1 VTKNNRKCKGC
12 IVILHNHSCSSANL
26 DFHVRNAIR
35 FLLIY
40 FSWCCKDTVKPC
52 IRWLYQLLIILCRG
66 WPLFAHLHEY
76 WGWRLL
82 QPGWRLCLYVC
93 QFLWSPQEQQWH
105 FHGRKGSRVCREWQ
119 KNFLYFCSY
128 YDGMIQCKWS
138 YWVHAHAIR
147 VCEHH
152 HLAATLSFP
161 PSPSL
166 PCLSFCLP
174 PSLSTYQLPSVVV
187 WSAKYAKLIS
197 TTSVST
203 TSLTA
208 LSLVKQLIR
217 ENVNDILHAA
227 QF

>member
-1 VTKNNRKCKGC
+1 MIVPVAYYSLQGLTTLCPPAWVLRMTTTPAWLKTLPVCLSVPLESPGTAVT
-12 IVILHNHSCSSANL
+12 
-26 DFHVRNAIR
+26 
-35 FLLIY
+35 
-40 FSWCCKDTVKPC
+40 FSW
-52 IRWLYQLLIILCRG
+52 Q
-66 WPLFAHLHEY
+66 
-76 WGWRLL
+76 
-82 QPGWRLCLYVC
+82 
-93 QFLWSPQEQQWH
+93 
-105 FHGRKGSRVCREWQ
+105 KGITSLPRMT